1 MDRPE
6 DFIGL
11 HFFSPVDKMQLL
23 EIVVGEQTS
32 DEALAKAIDV
42 ALQIRKLPIV
52 VNDSRGFFTSRVIG
66 TVVAE
71 ARGAGRRGRAGQQRR
86 AGGPAGRLPGRSAG
100 PDRRGEP
107 HPGPEDQE
115 GRPRRPAE
123 AEGVEFAA
131 HPGYAVIEKM
141 VTEHDRG
148 GRAAG
153 AGFYEYAEGKKLGL
167 WAG

>member
-11 HFFSPVDKMQLL
+11 HFFSPVDKMKLL
-23 EIVVGEQTS
+23 EIIVGKKTS

-71 ARGAGRRGRAGQQRR
+71 AAALVG
-86 AGGPAGRLPGRSAG
+86 
-100 PDRRGEP
+100 
-107 HPGPEDQE
+107 
-115 GRPRRPAE
+115 
-123 AEGVEFAA
+123 EGVPANSVEQAA
-131 HPGYAVIEKM
+131 LQAGYPVGQLA
-141 VTEHDRG
+141 
-148 GRAAG
+148 
-153 AGFYEYAEGKKLGL
+153 LN
-167 WAG
+167 